1 MKANNIF
8 IIIYHLTFTLLTVL
22 CVAQFDRSTSY
33 EMLSYAIWGNVLYI
47 ILGSIAWFYINKVVQ
62 KIWNINYRILVR
74 FLFGLFFLYL
84 LVFAAGGGSLLI
96 VNLFEFNKDH
106 DRFWISLAAHIIY
119 VCSFTLASLSFKIKK
134 LNNQS

>member
-1 MKANNIF
+1 MKANKIF

-47 ILGSIAWFYINKVVQ
+47 ILGSIAWHYINKLVQ
-62 KIWNINYRILVR
+62 RIWDMNYRILAR
-74 FLFGLFFLYL
+74 FLLGLFFLYL
-84 LVFAAGGGSLLI
+84 LLFAAGGGSLLI
-96 VNLFEFNKDH
+96 VNLFKFNKDH
-106 DRFWISLAAHIIY
+106 DIFWISFAAHIIY
-119 VCSFTLASLSFKIKK
+119 VCSFSFASLSFKIKK